1 MLECKS
7 AGKEK
12 ATLPKTSLP
21 VPSTSLQGL
30 SEMGS
35 LGISSVFIPGGT
47 IRAGRLELWSVAGLG
62 ENVLSLKTVSYQ
74 PLFLLT
80 SLPVFLSR
88 SLSQHAL
95 RQRTLEKFQDAG
107 QLNLSCFFVEVHE
120 AAQTL
125 TSRFIRVSTLPL
137 VVVVR
142 KRDDRVPGWSRPGVQ
157 LPRSNTGVRIS
168 HD

>member
-35 LGISSVFIPGGT
+35 LGISSVFIPG
-47 IRAGRLELWSVAGLG
+47 RLELWSVAGLG

-80 SLPVFLSR
+80 SFPVFLSR

-125 TSRFIRVSTLPL
+125 TSSFIRVSTLPL